1 MRSINLFLK
10 NIPALFFSWSVSRYV
25 LFLIITLVLPYP
37 EGIWLKGDVDLY
49 NFWSQGL
56 VKGIFPIDDSMWQ
69 YPPLAGIVFAIPQWI
84 VGNSLTG
91 FIAFMAIFDLLILI
105 TLLTTGL
112 NRFKTNFIT
121 TSFHG
126 LSGAWFWV
134 LWPIVM
140 GPLTLTRFDVVPTF
154 FALLALIALSNKN
167 VRPYLS
173 GLLISIGALV
183 KLWPMLLL
191 FIYPKAVLRKVSAS
205 FISTTIL
212 FLLFMSTWSVGFT
225 NFLNNQSSR
234 GLQVES
240 IAASPF
246 VLAKFLGKNVE
257 YPFQYG
263 SLEVNAQFAT
273 QVAFLLNLM
282 TIIVFAII
290 LLLNYQNKLNY
301 LNLVDKALVIVMI
314 SISLSRVFSP
324 QFWVWIGGLAALAL
338 INKETKLK
346 KVIILL
352 TFSAFLTQLI
362 YPGQYIQLLSG
373 DFFATLLQ
381 LTRVTLFV
389 WALILGTKLLLK
401 PTSGKVI
408 EYV

>member
-154 FALLALIALSNKN
+154 FALLALIALSTKN

-173 GLLISIGALV
+173 GFLISIGALV

-205 FISTTIL
+205 FISTTVL
-212 FLLFMSTWSVGFT
+212 FLLFMSTWSVGFA

-301 LNLVDKALVIVMI
+301 LNLIDKALVIVMI

-352 TFSAFLTQLI
+352 TISAFLTQLI

-401 PTSGKVI
+401 PTRGKVI

>member
-154 FALLALIALSNKN
+154 FALLALIALSTKN

-173 GLLISIGALV
+173 GFLISIGALV

-205 FISTTIL
+205 FISTTVL
-212 FLLFMSTWSVGFT
+212 FLLFMSTWSVGFA

-352 TFSAFLTQLI
+352 TISAFLTQLI

-401 PTSGKVI
+401 PTSGKVNA
-408 EYV
+408 YV

>member
-49 NFWSQGL
+49 NFWAKGL
-56 VKGIFPIDDSMWQ
+56 VQGIFPIDDSMWQ

-105 TLLTTGL
+105 TLLITGL
-112 NRFKTNFIT
+112 NRFNTNSNT
-121 TSFHG
+121 TSFYG

-167 VRPYLS
+167 VRPFLS
-173 GLLISIGALV
+173 GFLLSIGALV

-191 FIYPKAVLRKVSAS
+191 VIYPKAVLTKVSTS
-205 FISTTIL
+205 FISTAVL

-263 SLEVNAQFAT
+263 SLEVNAQFAS
-273 QVAFLLNLM
+273 QIAVMLNLL
-282 TIIVFAII
+282 TIIVFAVI
-290 LLLNYQNKLNY
+290 LVLNYQNRLNY
-301 LNLVDKALVIVMI
+301 LDLVDKSLVIVMI

-352 TFSAFLTQLI
+352 TISAFLTQLI

-389 WALILGTKLLLK
+389 WALIMGTKLLLK

>member
-173 GLLISIGALV
+173 GFLISIGALV

-205 FISTTIL
+205 FISTTVL
-212 FLLFMSTWSVGFT
+212 FLLFMSTWSVGFA

-273 QVAFLLNLM
+273 QVALLLNLM

-352 TFSAFLTQLI
+352 TISAFLTQLI

-401 PTSGKVI
+401 PTSGKVN

>member
-25 LFLIITLVLPYP
+25 LFLIITLVRPYP

-154 FALLALIALSNKN
+154 FALLALIALSTKN

-173 GLLISIGALV
+173 GFLISIGALV

-191 FIYPKAVLRKVSAS
+191 FIYPKAVLRKASAS
-205 FISTTIL
+205 FISTTVL
-212 FLLFMSTWSVGFT
+212 FLLFMSTWSVGFA

-352 TFSAFLTQLI
+352 TISAFLTQLI

-401 PTSGKVI
+401 PTSGKVN

>member
-112 NRFKTNFIT
+112 NSFKTNFIT

-154 FALLALIALSNKN
+154 FALLALIALSTKN

-173 GLLISIGALV
+173 GFLISIGALV

-205 FISTTIL
+205 FISTTVL
-212 FLLFMSTWSVGFT
+212 FLLFMSTWSVGFA

-273 QVAFLLNLM
+273 QVALLLNLM

-352 TFSAFLTQLI
+352 TISAFLTQLI

-401 PTSGKVI
+401 PTSGKVN